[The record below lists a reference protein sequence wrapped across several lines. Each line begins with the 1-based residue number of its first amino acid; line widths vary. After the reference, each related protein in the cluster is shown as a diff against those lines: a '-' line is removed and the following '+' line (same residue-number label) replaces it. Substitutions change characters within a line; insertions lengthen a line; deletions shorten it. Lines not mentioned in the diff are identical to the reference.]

1 MQSYTQSSLSQTGMM
16 GAMEVLVV
24 AEAED
29 SEKAEVVEAKVAQE
43 ELNQTPSAKRLWME
57 EVMVAAS

>member
-1 MQSYTQSSLSQTGMM
+1 
-16 GAMEVLVV
+16 MEVLVV

-43 ELNQTPSAKRLWME
+43 ELNQTPSAKRLWMA